1 MFYYLRGILKIIE
14 NNFLVI
20 DCSGVGF
27 KCFTTLNTQRM
38 LSDNIN
44 KEVTIFTY
52 LNVKED
58 ALTLFGFSTTDELN
72 CFKLLTSVSGV
83 GPKAGLA
90 ILSQFSPEQVAIFI
104 SSNDSKSIT
113 KVSGIGNKIA
123 QRIILELRDKLKLG
137 NSISN
142 MNNTSIVSVSKNIVE
157 ALKALEVLGYSQND
171 VMPILKDLDSSLPVE
186 QLIKLV
192 LQHKIKR

>member
-1 MFYYLRGILKIIE
+1 MFYSLRGNLRLIE
-14 NNFLVI
+14 SNFIVI
-20 DCSGVGF
+20 ECSGVGF
-27 KCFTTLNTQRM
+27 KCLTTANTQNSLSKM
-38 LSDNIN
+38 LNS
-44 KEVTIFTY
+44 EVTIFTY

-58 ALTLFGFSTTDELN
+58 AINLFGFHTMDELN
-72 CFKLLTSVSGV
+72 SFKLLTSVSGV

-90 ILSQFSPEQVAIFI
+90 ILSQFSPEEVAIFI

-137 NSISN
+137 NNISN
-142 MNNTSIVSVSKNIVE
+142 SSNIGIVSATKNVVE
-157 ALKALEVLGYSQND
+157 TLKALEVLGYAQSE
-171 VMPILKDLDSSLPVE
+171 VMPILNQLDQNLSVE
-186 QLIKLV
+186 ELIKLV